1 MSSAVYGFGSLVG
14 TASPEPDGRT
24 PVNGG
29 SWKWRLHSK
38 VQHHFGQVAVS
49 VVSNQSTDSKAEI
62 AVDAERIRTRAI
74 QIFTLSL
81 FAIWIYIYVVAFL
94 GTVTT

>member
-1 MSSAVYGFGSLVG
+1 M
-14 TASPEPDGRT
+14 
-24 PVNGG
+24 
-29 SWKWRLHSK
+29 
-38 VQHHFGQVAVS
+38 
-49 VVSNQSTDSKAEI
+49 SKAEI